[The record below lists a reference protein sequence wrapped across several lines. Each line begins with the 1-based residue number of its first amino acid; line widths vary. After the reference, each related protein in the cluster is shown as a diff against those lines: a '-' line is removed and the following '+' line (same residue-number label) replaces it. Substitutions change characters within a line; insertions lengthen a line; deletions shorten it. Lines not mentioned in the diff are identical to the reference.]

1 YASHDQVRAF
11 RTHRHHPFFAA
22 WMEPRRRAPAQVE
35 RSAPG
40 VHSAL
45 AALADGGTLLLEES
59 GALPPPV
66 QTRLL
71 RVLAEQAMTPLGAE
85 RPVKVDLRVIAA
97 SHRDLRQM
105 VESGAFREDLF
116 YRLNG
121 ASLKLPP

>member
-1 YASHDQVRAF
+1 
-11 RTHRHHPFFAA
+11 
-22 WMEPRRRAPAQVE
+22 MEPRRRAPEQVE

-45 AALADGGTLLLEES
+45 DALADGGTLFLDEIGDMPLH
-59 GALPPPV
+59 L

-71 RVLAEQAMTPLGAE
+71 RVLAEQEVTPLGAE
-85 RPVKVDLRVIAA
+85 RPVKVDIRVIAA
-97 SHRDLRQM
+97 SHRDLWQM